1 MREFFNKQLFG
12 QTLRLYR
19 NIKGHTLDAVSI
31 QTGISIATLHRYEIG
46 QGNAL
51 LENVMILCHN
61 YLKMAIDTF
70 TTKNKSRPPDILADR
85 EIHAFASIAQ
95 HLTLEELLNVSQ
107 VLRRY
112 ERISTLFDDI
122 QNNTF
127 TEKEKKESYK
137 NE

>member
-1 MREFFNKQLFG
+1 MREFFNKKLFG
-12 QTLRLYR
+12 KTLRLYR

-46 QGNAL
+46 LGTPL
-51 LENVMILCHN
+51 IENIMILCHD
-61 YLKMAIDTF
+61 YLKMPIDTF
-70 TTKNKSRPPDILADR
+70 TSTNISCAADILSDR

-95 HLTLEELLNVSQ
+95 HLTLEELLIVSQ
-107 VLRRY
+107 VLRQY
-112 ERISTLFDDI
+112 EKISTLFDDI

-127 TEKEKKESYK
+127 CTKLKREKTI